1 MRFAPSPLTPKRL
14 SAFIHD
20 LVMTAAAITIGY
32 YLRFGADAFGVRLD
46 QILILQAA
54 VLPFAAIVYWAFG
67 LYAGIWR
74 FASIP
79 DLVNIIKAVTAVTVF
94 LVVLDFASRGAIIV
108 PRTIV
113 FSTFFIL
120 TALLGGP
127 RLLYRVYRDQRLM
140 KRGNRSAAGTA
151 IPVLIAGS
159 GNEAEIIIRSLET
172 NSTELLK
179 PIGMISSKQAH
190 VGQRIRNVPV
200 LGHSEDIERVVQRLA
215 QRGQAPRR
223 LILTNE
229 ALTKEKDIES
239 LIARAR
245 KNGLSVERLLRP
257 AMEGPNGDGRIR
269 LAPINIEDLLGRS
282 TRELDYTLI
291 RKLVNGQR
299 ILVTGGGGT
308 VGSELCRQ
316 IASMSS
322 RRLMIVE
329 NSEFALYNITKDL
342 QRDFPGVPIDGRLCD
357 VRDRRKITALIE
369 QFQPDIVF
377 HAAALK
383 HVPIVEKHI
392 AEGVRTNTVG
402 TINVADAARKIGAKA
417 MVMISTDKAVQPT
430 SVMGATKR
438 AAESYCEALDA
449 LGYAASNRVNG
460 NGSRETRFMSV
471 RFGNVLGSSGSVVP
485 LFQEQLEQG
494 GPITVTHPDMKRYFM
509 TIKEAVSLVL
519 MASALGVSGR
529 ERVSIF
535 VLDMGE
541 PVKIV
546 DLAEQM
552 IRLAGYEPHKD
563 IGIEFTGVRAGEKL
577 HEELFDA
584 SEPLHQTELEGIM
597 AAEPRSIVPES
608 LIEEIKR
615 LQAATQDGD
624 DAEMLSQLT
633 TLVPEFT
640 PHPPSRPN

>member
-1 MRFAPSPLTPKRL
+1 M
-14 SAFIHD
+14 
-20 LVMTAAAITIGY
+20 
-32 YLRFGADAFGVRLD
+32 
-46 QILILQAA
+46 
-54 VLPFAAIVYWAFG
+54 
-67 LYAGIWR
+67 
-74 FASIP
+74 
-79 DLVNIIKAVTAVTVF
+79 
-94 LVVLDFASRGAIIV
+94 
-108 PRTIV
+108 
-113 FSTFFIL
+113 
-120 TALLGGP
+120 
-127 RLLYRVYRDQRLM
+127 LYRVYRDQRLSA
-140 KRGNRSAAGTA
+140 RGSRTGHAA

-159 GNEAEIIIRSLET
+159 GHEAEIIIRSLET
-172 NSTELLK
+172 SGAELLK
-179 PIGMISSKQAH
+179 PVGMISSKQAH
-190 VGQRIRNVPV
+190 IGQRIRNVPV
-200 LGHSEDIERVVQRLA
+200 LGHSEDLERVVQRLA

-229 ALTKEKDIES
+229 ALHKERDIEA
-239 LIARAR
+239 LIANAR
-245 KNGLSVERLLRP
+245 KQGLSVERLLRP
-257 AMEGPNGDGRIR
+257 AMEGADGDGRIR
-269 LAPINIEDLLGRS
+269 LTPINIEDLLGRS

-291 RKLVNGQR
+291 RELVNGNR

-316 IASMSS
+316 IASMSC

-329 NSEFALYNITKDL
+329 HSEFALYNIVKDL
-342 QRDFPGVPIDGRLCD
+342 ARDFPGVPVDGRLCD

-369 QFQPDIVF
+369 QFKPDIVF

-383 HVPIVEKHI
+383 HVPIVERHV
-392 AEGVRTNTVG
+392 AEGILTNTVG
-402 TINVADAARKIGAKA
+402 TVNVADATRKIGAKA

-449 LGYAASNRVNG
+449 LGYAASNRTNG
-460 NGSRETRFMSV
+460 NGAHETRFMSV

-519 MASALGVSGR
+519 MASALGVQNR
-529 ERVSIF
+529 ERISIF

-552 IRLAGYEPHKD
+552 IRLAGYEPNRD
-563 IGIEFTGVRAGEKL
+563 IAIEFTGVREGEKL

-597 AAEPRSIVPES
+597 AAEPRTIVPEA

-615 LQAATQDGD
+615 LQATTTEGD
-624 DAEMLSQLT
+624 DTAMLSQLEA
-633 TLVPEFT
+633 LVPEYT
-640 PHPPSRPN
+640 PHRPN

>member
-1 MRFAPSPLTPKRL
+1 MLNRMRFAPSPLTPKRL
-14 SAFIHD
+14 AAFTHD
-20 LVMTAAAITIGY
+20 LVMTAAAIVIGY
-32 YLRFGADAFGVRLD
+32 YLRFGTGAFIFRLD
-46 QILILQAA
+46 DMAILFAT
-54 VLPFAAIVYWAFG
+54 VLPFAGVVYWAFG

-79 DLVNIIKAVTAVTVF
+79 DLINIIKAVTTVTVF
-94 LVVLDFASRGAIIV
+94 LVVLDFASRGDIVV

-113 FSTFFIL
+113 FSTWFIL
-120 TALLGGP
+120 CALLGGP
-127 RLLYRVYRDQRLM
+127 RMLYRIYRDQRLL
-140 KRGNRSAAGTA
+140 KRGHRRGHGA

-172 NSTELLK
+172 NGSELMT
-179 PIGMISSKQAH
+179 PVGMISSKQAH

-200 LGHSEDIERVVQRLA
+200 LGHSEDLERVVQRLT

-239 LIARAR
+239 LISTAR
-245 KNGLSVERLLRP
+245 KLGLSVERLLRP
-257 AMEGPNGDGRIR
+257 AMEGADGDGRIR
-269 LAPINIEDLLGRS
+269 LTPINIEDLLGRS
-282 TRELDYTLI
+282 TRELDYTMI
-291 RKLVNGQR
+291 RKLVAGQR

-308 VGSELCRQ
+308 IGSELCRQ
-316 IASMSS
+316 IASMSCK
-322 RRLMIVE
+322 RLMIVE
-329 NSEFALYNITKDL
+329 NAEFALYAITKDL
-342 QRDFPGVPIDGRLCD
+342 QRDYPGVPVEGRLCD
-357 VRDRRKITALIE
+357 VRDRVKITALVE
-369 QFQPDIVF
+369 TFVPDIVF

-383 HVPIVEKHI
+383 HVPIVERHI
-392 AEGVRTNTVG
+392 AEGIRTNTVG
-402 TINVADAARKIGAKA
+402 TVNVADAARKIGAKA

-449 LGYAASNRVNG
+449 LAYAASNRVNG
-460 NGSRETRFMSV
+460 NGNRETRFMSV

-485 LFQEQLEQG
+485 LFREQLEQG

-519 MASALGVSGR
+519 MASALGLNSR
-529 ERVSIF
+529 ERISIF
-535 VLDMGE
+535 VLDMGQ

-552 IRLAGYEPHKD
+552 IRLAGYEPNED
-563 IGIEFTGVRAGEKL
+563 IAIEFTGVREGEKL

-584 SEPLHQTELEGIM
+584 SEPLHPTSLDGIM
-597 AAEPRSIVPES
+597 AAEPRALVPET

-615 LQAATQDGD
+615 LQAATKDGD
-624 DAEMLSQLT
+624 DETMLSRLSAV
-633 TLVPEFT
+633 VPEFT
-640 PHPPSRPN
+640 RHRLN

>member
-14 SAFIHD
+14 AAFIHD
-20 LVMTAAAITIGY
+20 LVMTIAAIVIGY
-32 YLRFGADAFGVRLD
+32 YMRFGAEAFTVRLD
-46 QILILQAA
+46 DIGILLIT

-74 FASIP
+74 FASTP
-79 DLVNIIKAVTAVTVF
+79 DLVNIFKAVTTVTVF
-94 LVVLDFASRGAIIV
+94 MVVLDFASRGAIVV

-113 FSTFFIL
+113 FSNWFIL

-127 RLLYRVYRDQRLM
+127 RMLYRVYRDQRLI
-140 KRGNRSAAGTA
+140 KRGNRRNGANA

-172 NSTELLK
+172 NGSELLT
-179 PIGMISSKQAH
+179 PVGMISSKQAH

-215 QRGQAPRR
+215 QRGKVPRR

-229 ALTKEKDIES
+229 ALTKERDIES

-245 KNGLSVERLLRP
+245 KLGLSVERLLRP
-257 AMEGPNGDGRIR
+257 ALEGADGDGRIR
-269 LAPINIEDLLGRS
+269 LTPINIEDLLGRS

-291 RKLVNGQR
+291 RELVNGKR

-342 QRDFPGVPIDGRLCD
+342 QRDFPGVPVDGRLCD
-357 VRDRRKITALIE
+357 VRDRNKITAQIE
-369 QFQPDIVF
+369 QFKPDVIF

-383 HVPIVEKHI
+383 HVPIVERHI
-392 AEGVRTNTVG
+392 AEGILTNTVG
-402 TINVADAARKIGAKA
+402 TMNVADAARKIGVKA
-417 MVMISTDKAVQPT
+417 MVMISTDKAVQPS

-460 NGSRETRFMSV
+460 NGNHETRFMSV

-485 LFQEQLEQG
+485 LFKEQLEQG

-519 MASALGVSGR
+519 MASALGVSSR
-529 ERVSIF
+529 ERISIF

-546 DLAEQM
+546 ELAEQM
-552 IRLAGYEPHKD
+552 IRLAGYEPHRD
-563 IGIEFTGVRAGEKL
+563 IGIEFTGVREGEKL

-584 SEPLHQTELEGIM
+584 SEPLHATKLEGIM
-597 AAEPRSIVPES
+597 AAVPRSIVPES
-608 LIEEIKR
+608 LIEEIKL
-615 LQAATQDGD
+615 LQAAAKDGD
-624 DAEMLSQLT
+624 DAAMLSQLV

-640 PHPPSRPN
+640 PHRLN